1 MVLGKLCGSGDQGCI
16 DIAQDLFTKFV
27 DNDEK

>member
-1 MVLGKLCGSGDQGCI
+1 MLRTLCAHGDQGCI
-16 DIAQDLFTKFV
+16 DITQDLFTKFV